1 MSKIG
6 MYDNLYLG
14 HSTFIA
20 EMNELHHIF
29 RKAVQNRS
37 LILCDEL
44 TAGTEMLS
52 AVGIVASTICHFRSI
67 GVSHIITTHLHALAK
82 LPEVKTEDIHLCH
95 FEVKTEKS
103 SSILISD
110 IKIRYDRQLK
120 EGPGPHTYGIEIA
133 DDMGLPKEFIAMAH
147 EIRKKV
153 SYDIRTTRT
162 KKSRYNKKL
171 WMTECFRCGG
181 KQNLHTHHITP
192 QAMFTDG
199 SLENKDGLYNLIV
212 VCEDCHQAIHS

>member
-1 MSKIG
+1 
-6 MYDNLYLG
+6 
-14 HSTFIA
+14 
-20 EMNELHHIF
+20 
-29 RKAVQNRS
+29 
-37 LILCDEL
+37 
-44 TAGTEMLS
+44 
-52 AVGIVASTICHFRSI
+52 
-67 GVSHIITTHLHALAK
+67 
-82 LPEVKTEDIHLCH
+82 
-95 FEVKTEKS
+95 
-103 SSILISD
+103 
-110 IKIRYDRQLK
+110 
-120 EGPGPHTYGIEIA
+120 
-133 DDMGLPKEFIAMAH
+133 MGLPKEFIAMAH

-153 SYDIRTTRT
+153 SYDIRTTKI